1 MRGRDDEERKGA
13 ERERS
18 LAGFRGLVAALLG

>member
-1 MRGRDDEERKGA
+1 MEKGA

-18 LAGFRGLVAALLG
+18 